1 MKKINLL
8 VIGSNFGI
16 NHLKAADYSKNFDQI
31 AICSPNIKKKKLNKK
46 FIVFN
51 SYKAALK
58 NFQCDLV
65 SIVTLP
71 NIQDK
76 IVKYI
81 YKHRKDI
88 KYLFLEKPVL
98 KKTIVFLK
106 SFFDK
111 KIFFD
116 VNFIFFFDKKWI
128 LYKKIISKNYNKISN
143 FNYQWLF
150 KQKFFLNF
158 EKTWKIRKRDGG
170 GLIFNYLPHAI
181 FNIYNIFPD
190 IRFMGIKKKKYIK
203 NLIIHLEL
211 NFMLKK
217 KFCTLIISN
226 NSDDNIHKLDTFLQE
241 KKYTLI
247 NNSKNWIKDFKI
259 KFNNKEIFKKSFF
272 NKNLDDRV
280 SVLSFFYANIYE
292 YFSKNNIYKRN
303 KLIYKTF
310 ETIQL
315 INDKT

>member
-1 MKKINLL
+1 
-8 VIGSNFGI
+8 
-16 NHLKAADYSKNFDQI
+16 
-31 AICSPNIKKKKLNKK
+31 
-46 FIVFN
+46 
-51 SYKAALK
+51 
-58 NFQCDLV
+58 
-65 SIVTLP
+65 
-71 NIQDK
+71 
-76 IVKYI
+76 
-81 YKHRKDI
+81 
-88 KYLFLEKPVL
+88 
-98 KKTIVFLK
+98 
-106 SFFDK
+106 
-111 KIFFD
+111 
-116 VNFIFFFDKKWI
+116 
-128 LYKKIISKNYNKISN
+128 
-143 FNYQWLF
+143 
-150 KQKFFLNF
+150 
-158 EKTWKIRKRDGG
+158 
-170 GLIFNYLPHAI
+170 
-181 FNIYNIFPD
+181 
-190 IRFMGIKKKKYIK
+190 MGIKKKKYIK

-217 KFCTLIISN
+217 KICTLIISN
-226 NSDDNIHKLDTFLQE
+226 NSDENIHKLDTFLQE